1 METRRR
7 EGDREALAVASAR
20 VHRGLLAVL
29 DRSATDAFSDG
40 SGRESGDLTTKGD
53 RSNVQKILVGISDL
67 GSGRGVLLSWE
78 QGGCV
83 AGRSDASTGGVVKFA
98 PVALVALVACGGQ
111 LAQLPSQAATCAQGI
126 VPSEGAA
133 VLSQAYASLTSAPG
147 AQSWADFSRG
157 QLLSAGLNLG
167 LCIIEAVVHDL
178 DQKLPPTA
186 VADASG
192 HVMALTVRVD
202 AGPVEGATCPV
213 PTLLLAH
220 DRAVDFLERH
230 GVKHYHATPTPATA
244 PPTVPPVP
252 HG

>member
-1 METRRR
+1 VR
-7 EGDREALAVASAR
+7 
-20 VHRGLLAVL
+20 
-29 DRSATDAFSDG
+29 
-40 SGRESGDLTTKGD
+40 
-53 RSNVQKILVGISDL
+53 
-67 GSGRGVLLSWE
+67 
-78 QGGCV
+78 
-83 AGRSDASTGGVVKFA
+83 
-98 PVALVALVACGGQ
+98 VALVALVALVVACGGQ

-147 AQSWADFSRG
+147 AQSWADFSKG

-186 VADASG
+186 VADSSG
-192 HVMALTVRVD
+192 HVMPLTVRVD
-202 AGPVEGATCPV
+202 AGPAEGATCPV

-230 GVKHYHATPTPATA
+230 GVKHYHATPPPATV